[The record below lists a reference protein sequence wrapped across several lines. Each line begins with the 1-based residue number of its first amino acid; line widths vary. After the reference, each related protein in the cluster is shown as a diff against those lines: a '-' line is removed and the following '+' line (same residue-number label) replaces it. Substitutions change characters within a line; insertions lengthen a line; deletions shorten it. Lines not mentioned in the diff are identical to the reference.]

1 VNGAAT
7 MSTDLRPWYREPWP
21 WFLLGV
27 PVATIVAGVITMVIA
42 ARGADGVVAEDY
54 YKRGL
59 EIGVEARRQQQ
70 ARALNLRAEV
80 EWDGLASGDAI
91 RMTLQGQD
99 AGPAATVR
107 LRLVHPAHG
116 DGDRMALL
124 SRAPRADGSVAYV
137 GAWSP
142 SGSKVVP
149 RVAQVVL
156 ETETWR
162 LDGSWNGAGA
172 VALSGTR

>member
-1 VNGAAT
+1 MT
-7 MSTDLRPWYREPWP
+7 TDVRPWYREPWP
-21 WFLLGV
+21 WVLLAV
-27 PVATIVAGVITMVIA
+27 PAATVVAGVITMVIA

-70 ARALNLRAEV
+70 ARALNLRAEI

-91 RMTLQGQD
+91 RVTLHGQD
-99 AGPAATVR
+99 AAAAPTVR
-107 LRLVHPAHG
+107 LRLVHPARG
-116 DGDRMALL
+116 DGDRIALL
-124 SRAPRADGSVAYV
+124 TRAPRADGSIAYV

-142 SGSKVVP
+142 SASNVVP

-156 ETETWR
+156 ETEAWR
-162 LDGSWNGAGA
+162 LDGSWTGAGP
-172 VALSGTR
+172 VALVSTQ

>member
-1 VNGAAT
+1 MT
-7 MSTDLRPWYREPWP
+7 TDVRPWYREPWP
-21 WFLLGV
+21 WVLLAV
-27 PVATIVAGVITMVIA
+27 PAATVVAGVITMVIA

-91 RMTLQGQD
+91 RVTLHGQD
-99 AGPAATVR
+99 AAAAPTVR
-107 LRLVHPAHG
+107 LRLVHPARG
-116 DGDRMALL
+116 DGDRIALL
-124 SRAPRADGSVAYV
+124 TRAPRADGSIAYV

-142 SGSKVVP
+142 AASNVVP

-156 ETETWR
+156 ETEAWR
-162 LDGSWNGAGA
+162 LDGSWTGAGP
-172 VALSGTR
+172 VALVSTQ